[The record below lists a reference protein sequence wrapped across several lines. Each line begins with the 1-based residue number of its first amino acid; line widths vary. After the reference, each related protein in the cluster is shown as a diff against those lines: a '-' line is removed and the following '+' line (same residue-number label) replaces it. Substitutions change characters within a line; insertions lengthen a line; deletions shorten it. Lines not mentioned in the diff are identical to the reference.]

1 MNLKLLFIYSVR
13 NLRERKV
20 TTVLTAVG
28 MALVVFVYTA
38 VLMLGAGLQK
48 TMAATGEDMNVIF
61 IRRSAEVEI
70 QSLVDRQQAS
80 IIESAQEVATGSN
93 GEPLISKEL
102 VVQISLPKQGKDQV
116 RNLVIHGVGPAA
128 LNLHPQV
135 QLTKG
140 RMLRPGSNEIVIGS
154 ALAAR
159 LGSFEV
165 GSTVRFAQRDWH
177 IVGHFH
183 AGGSGFDS
191 EIWGDTEQL
200 MQTFRRDEFSSVLVR
215 LKNQADFNVLKD
227 RLEADPRLTI
237 EAKRERVFYEEQS
250 RVLSSFIRTLGFA
263 LSAIFSVA
271 AVIGATITMYASV
284 ASRTK
289 EIGALRALGFRRSSI
304 LFIFLTEA
312 MLLGL
317 VGWTLGMLFATSMTF
332 VQISSLNWTSFSEFA
347 FRFVITPEIA
357 LKSLLFAIVMGFLGG
372 FLPSVRA
379 AWLKIVD
386 ALRTA

>member
-1 MNLKLLFIYSVR
+1 MKLLFTYSFR
-13 NLRERKV
+13 NLRERKL
-20 TTVLTAVG
+20 TTALTSVG
-28 MALVVFVYTA
+28 MALVVFVYAA
-38 VLMLGAGLQK
+38 VLMLEAGLQQ
-48 TMAATGEDMNVIF
+48 TMATTGEDMNVIF
-61 IRRSAEVEI
+61 VRRAAEVEI

-80 IIESAQEVATGSN
+80 IIESAQEIATGPN
-93 GEPLISKEL
+93 GEPLVSKEL

-128 LNLHPQV
+128 LSLHPQV
-135 QLTKG
+135 LLTKG
-140 RMLRPGSNEIVIGS
+140 RMLRPGSSEIVIGS
-154 ALAAR
+154 ALATR
-159 LGSFEV
+159 IGSLDV
-165 GSTVRFAQRDWH
+165 GSSVRFAQRDWQ
-177 IVGHFH
+177 IVGHFN

-215 LKNQADFNVLKD
+215 LKNQADFNALKA

-237 EAKRERVFYEEQS
+237 EAKRERAFYEEQS
-250 RVLSSFIRTLGFA
+250 RVLSSFIRTLGLA
-263 LSAIFSVA
+263 LSAIFSVG

-289 EIGALRALGFRRSSI
+289 EIGALRALGFRRASI
-304 LFIFLTEA
+304 LFIFLAEA
-312 MLLGL
+312 MLLGM
-317 VGWTLGMLFATSMTF
+317 VGWLLGMLFATSMTF
-332 VQISSLNWTSFSEFA
+332 VQFSSLNWTSFSEFA
-347 FRFVITPEIA
+347 FRFVMTPEIA
-357 LKSLLFAIVMGFLGG
+357 LRSLLFALAMGFLGG